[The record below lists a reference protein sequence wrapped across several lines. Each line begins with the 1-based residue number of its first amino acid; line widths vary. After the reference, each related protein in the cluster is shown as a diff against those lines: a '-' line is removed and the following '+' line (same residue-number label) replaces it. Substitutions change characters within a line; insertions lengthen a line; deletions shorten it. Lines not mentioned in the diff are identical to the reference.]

1 MLTISYFVALFLFN
15 SNVVVFAFCVVD
27 VVLAAAVAVAVAG
40 VVIMAA
46 IEYRSFNCIR
56 CKHSKFTFYFV
67 NFPLP
72 DRIADHYSRLH
83 FFSLSIYVQCRQMQY
98 IARICHNHHLIPSRC
113 NFIRLACFCTPSFLV
128 DFAFLSL
135 LYRV

>member
-27 VVLAAAVAVAVAG
+27 VVVAAAVAVAVAG

-83 FFSLSIYVQCRQMQY
+83 FFSLSLSMCS
-98 IARICHNHHLIPSRC
+98 ADKC
-113 NFIRLACFCTPSFLV
+113 NILRAFATITISFRLDVISFGWPASVRL
-128 DFAFLSL
+128 LS
-135 LYRV
+135 